1 MSEVNQTRTGKCHV
15 SSHAESRYL
24 FLKTLKRKRDYLEK
38 VSEGEMR
45 TREGDEVNVIKMLY
59 AYMKMLQ

>member
-1 MSEVNQTRTGKCHV
+1 MFPLMQN
-15 SSHAESRYL
+15 L
-24 FLKTLKRKRDYLEK
+24 DIFFLKTLKRKRDYLEK

-45 TREGDEVNVIKMLY
+45 TREGDEVYVIKMLY